1 MRIFKKIVIL
11 QALNGNE
18 NYDSRNMKQSSV
30 IFYRGEN
37 CNVFSGVEIPSENR

>member
-30 IFYRGEN
+30 MFFRRGN
-37 CNVFSGVEIPSENR
+37 SFGKQVS